1 MNKIDAKINEIINTV
16 TSMKECLDK
25 AFVSVQ
31 DRTVSQKYDVLNDVE
46 HFMETLIAEREC
58 ISNLRAAKKLPDTS
72 ETKDLLKNLTGCDL
86 VSSKQD
92 LVEMIRDDISSL
104 ISANHRYVKMSI
116 QALEHYLSSCI
127 GKNEELILNEKQ
139 KVYDMLVSAKD
150 LLEDPQVTNNH
161 FDYNDEDDESGYM
174 FELNLEP
181 EATSDDDMEVIS

>member
-72 ETKDLLKNLTGCDL
+72 ETKDLLKNLTGCDS

-104 ISANHRYVKMSI
+104 ISSNHRYVKMSI
-116 QALEHYLSSCI
+116 QALEHYLNSCI

-150 LLEDPQVTNNH
+150 LLEDPQVTNNN
-161 FDYNDEDDESGYM
+161 FDYNDEGDESGYM
-174 FELNLEP
+174 FEFNLEP
-181 EATSDDDMEVIS
+181 EATSDDDMEVI

>member
-72 ETKDLLKNLTGCDL
+72 ETKDLLKNLTGCDS

-104 ISANHRYVKMSI
+104 ISSNHRYVKMSI
-116 QALEHYLSSCI
+116 QALEHYLNSCI

-150 LLEDPQVTNNH
+150 LLEDPQVTNNN
-161 FDYNDEDDESGYM
+161 FDYNDEGDESGYM
-174 FELNLEP
+174 FEFNLEP